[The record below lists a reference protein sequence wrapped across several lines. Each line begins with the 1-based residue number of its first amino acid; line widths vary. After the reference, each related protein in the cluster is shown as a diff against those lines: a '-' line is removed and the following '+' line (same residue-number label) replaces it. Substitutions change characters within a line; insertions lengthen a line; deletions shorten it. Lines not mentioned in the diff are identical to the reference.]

1 MCDFYK
7 DDFDISQLK
16 VQLETFATN
25 FCKDADTTKVTIYD
39 VRQYFVSLSP
49 EKKLL
54 MSQVWRL
61 LQLILVM
68 PATSATSERSF
79 SALPPVKNYL
89 RATMLQERLNYV
101 VLLHVHKDSVDL
113 LNLKQIYNEF
123 VEGSEHRLRMFGKYT
138 DDLG

>member
-1 MCDFYK
+1 MTGKPRHRHRKKAILEGQLELMCDFYK

-101 VLLHVHKDSVDL
+101 VLLHVHSIKS
-113 LNLKQIYNEF
+113 
-123 VEGSEHRLRMFGKYT
+123 RLICST
-138 DDLG
+138 